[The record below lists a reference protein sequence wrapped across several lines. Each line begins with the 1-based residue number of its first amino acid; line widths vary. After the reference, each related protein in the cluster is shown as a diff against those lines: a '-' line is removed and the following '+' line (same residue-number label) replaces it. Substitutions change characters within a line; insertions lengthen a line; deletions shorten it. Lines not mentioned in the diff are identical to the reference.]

1 MDMRVLGV
9 AVLPVTRIRP
19 CLQCRCRGANL
30 GHVDCGGGRLVVGF
44 AGDGVTSPHAIFLAH
59 VRQHRF
65 DAVFLDGLKGLQ
77 AACLSPCFVFT

>member
-9 AVLPVTRIRP
+9 AVLPVTRIQT
-19 CLQCRCRGANL
+19 CSHCCCHSANL
-30 GHVDCGGGRLVVGF
+30 GHVAGSGNGVVVGS

-59 VRQHRF
+59 VRQPRF